1 MKAPL
6 PDNEACR
13 LDTLHQY
20 EILDTPAEAAF
31 DDLTRLAAQICG
43 TPIALVSLI
52 DSDRQW
58 FKSKVGLEASQTPR
72 DVAFCAHAILQP
84 DLFVIQDAVQDVR
97 FAHNPLVTQDPNIRF
112 YAGAPLTTTAGVA
125 LGTLCTLDYVPR
137 NLSCEQKEALQIL
150 ARQVMTQMELRR
162 NLAILEKII
171 TQSKQSEEA
180 LKESEERYRRL
191 VEFSPE
197 AIAVCS
203 EGKLIY
209 INTTGVKLL
218 GANNAEEIIGK
229 PVLNFVHPDSQ
240 EIIEAKVWQ
249 TQEEGQQTE
258 LIEGKFVQ
266 LDSQVIDIELKG
278 ILIAYQGRSAIQI
291 VFRDTTERKR
301 TEERLRLLESVVI
314 NANDAVLIAEAEP
327 INEPGQQI
335 IYVNE
340 AFSRMTGYSLDEVR
354 GKTPRILQGEK
365 TDRATLNQIHA
376 ALDKWQPV
384 RAEII
389 NYTKDGSQ
397 FWVELNIAPVANETG
412 YFTHW
417 ISIQRNITERKRHE
431 EALLESEQRFRFLAA
446 AGPQQVWTAKPD
458 GGLDY
463 VSQRVLDYFDCTF
476 EQMLGWGWQHFVH
489 PDDLPR
495 CFENWNRALETGKLY
510 EVEFRLKNAADGV
523 YRWHLGRALPMRD
536 DQGQIVNWFGTNTD
550 IDDYKRTEEMLRLN
564 DRAMAATSDGIVI
577 TDANQPGDIIIY
589 CNPAFEKMTGYC
601 RDEIVGQNCRFLQG
615 PDTDPAVR
623 AQIRLALM
631 QEQECRTLLK
641 NYRKDGTYFWNEL
654 AISPVKDANGQLT
667 HFIGVQT
674 DVTERK
680 QAEEALLRAK
690 VAEAAKQLLEIEIV
704 ERKRVEEV
712 LRASEKRLR
721 KQNHVLVEL
730 ARRET
735 LNFGDLNAALKE
747 ITKAAAFT
755 LDVERVSIW
764 LYNDERSK
772 IYCLNLYQQSIDS
785 YTKGIELSAVD
796 YPAYF
801 QALQVERTIA
811 AHDAQIDSRTK
822 EFSEFYLSALGI
834 TSMLDAPIWL
844 GGRMV
849 GVVCHEHIGS
859 TRQWALEEQNFA
871 GSIADLVALAMEVC
885 DRKRAEEALRESQR
899 RLATLIDSLPGIVF
913 SRNKD
918 SQWSMQYLSEGCLA
932 LTGYTSKEL
941 IGNGRGSYNTII
953 HAEDLAKVDQAI
965 EAAITKQQPYVV
977 EYRIDTKSG
986 QEKWLWEK
994 GSGVFNSKGEVFGL
1008 EGFITDIT
1016 KRKQAEEEISSALEK
1031 EKELGELKSRFVTM
1045 TSHEFRTPLSTI
1057 LSSADILQRYHHKLT
1072 EEKKLHHLG
1081 CIQATVKN
1089 MTQLLNDVLLIGKA
1103 EAGKLECKLTP
1114 IDLVQFCRNLVEEM
1128 QITTNI
1134 HTISFCQQGECTTA
1148 DMDEKLLR
1156 HILGN
1161 LLSNAIKY
1169 SPSGGIVNFDLIC
1182 EQQEAIFRVQD
1193 RGIGIPTADQA
1204 NLFGSFHRATNVG
1217 TISGTGLGLAIVKK
1231 SVDLHGGKI
1240 GAESEVGVGTTFIV
1254 IIPLQN

>member
-1 MKAPL
+1 MKATL
-6 PDNEACR
+6 PDNEASR

-20 EILDTPAEAAF
+20 EILDTLAEEAF

-43 TPIALVSLI
+43 TPIALVSLV
-52 DSDRQW
+52 DADRQW
-58 FKSKVGLEASQTPR
+58 FKSKIGLEVTQTQR
-72 DVAFCAHAILQP
+72 DIAFCAHAILQP
-84 DLFVIQDAVQDVR
+84 DLFVVQDASQDTR
-97 FAHNPLVTQDPNIRF
+97 FANNPLVTEDPNIRF

-137 NLSCEQKEALQIL
+137 NLSSQQQEALQIL

-162 NLAILEKII
+162 NLGILEKVI
-171 TQSKQSEEA
+171 TQSKQSEQA
-180 LKESEERYRRL
+180 LRESEERYRRL
-191 VEFSPE
+191 VELSPE

-203 EGKLIY
+203 QEKFEY

-218 GANNAEEIIGK
+218 GATSAEEIIGK
-229 PVLNFVHPDSQ
+229 PILNFVHPNSQ
-240 EIIEAKVWQ
+240 EIIKAKAWQ
-249 TQEEGQQTE
+249 TQEERQQTE
-258 LIEGKFVQ
+258 LIEVKFVQ
-266 LDSQVIDIELKG
+266 LDSQIIDIELKG
-278 ILIAYQGRSAIQI
+278 IPIVYQGKPAMQV
-291 VFRDTTERKR
+291 VFRDITERKR

-327 INEPGQQI
+327 INEPGPRI

-340 AFSRMTGYSLDEVR
+340 AFSQMTGYSLDEVR
-354 GKTPRILQGEK
+354 GKTPRLLQGPR
-365 TDRATLNQIHA
+365 TDRSTLNQIHA
-376 ALDKWQPV
+376 ALDRWQPV
-384 RAEII
+384 RAELV

-431 EALLESEQRFRFLAA
+431 EALLESEQRFRFLAEA
-446 AGPQQVWTAKPD
+446 VPQQVWTAKAD
-458 GGLDY
+458 GEIDY

-476 EQMLGWGWQHFVH
+476 GQMLGWGWQHFVH
-489 PDDLPR
+489 PEDLPR
-495 CFENWNRALETGKLY
+495 CFENWNRTLETGKPY
-510 EVEFRLKNAADGV
+510 EVEFRLKDATDGI
-523 YRWHLGRALPMRD
+523 YRWHLGRAVPMRD
-536 DQGQIVNWFGTNTD
+536 EQGRIVIWFGTNTD
-550 IDDYKRTEEMLRLN
+550 IDYYKRTEEVLRLN
-564 DRAMAATSDGIVI
+564 DRAMAATSNGIVI
-577 TDANQPGDIIIY
+577 TDANQPGHPIIY
-589 CNPAFEKMTGYC
+589 CNPAFEKMTGYHQ
-601 RDEIVGQNCRFLQG
+601 DEIVGQNCRFLQG

-623 AQIRLALM
+623 AQIRHALM

-654 AISPVKDANGQLT
+654 AISPVKDAKGQLT

-680 QAEEALLRAK
+680 QAEEVMLQAK
-690 VAEAAKQLLEIEIV
+690 VTEAAKQVLEIEIV
-704 ERKRVEEV
+704 ERKRVEEA
-712 LRASEKRLR
+712 LRVSEKRLR
-721 KQNHVLVEL
+721 KQNRVLVEL

-735 LNFGDLNAALKE
+735 LNFGDIDAALKE

-755 LDVERVSIW
+755 LDVERVSVW

-772 IYCLNLYQQSIDS
+772 IHCLNLYQQSIDS

-811 AHDAQIDSRTK
+811 AHDAQIDFRTK

-844 GGRMV
+844 GGQMV
-849 GVVCHEHIGS
+849 GVICHEHIGAS
-859 TRQWALEEQNFA
+859 RQWALEEQNFA
-871 GSIADLVALAMEVC
+871 GSIADLVSLAMEVC
-885 DRKRAEEALRESQR
+885 ERKRTEEALRESQR
-899 RLATLIDSLPGIVF
+899 QLATLIDSLPGIVF
-913 SRNKD
+913 SCNKD
-918 SQWSMQYLSEGCLA
+918 SQWSMKYLSEGCLA
-932 LTGYTSKEL
+932 LTEYTSEEL
-941 IGNGRGSYNTII
+941 VGNGRSSYNTII
-953 HAEDLAKVDQAI
+953 HSEDLAKVDQAI
-965 EAAITKQQPYVV
+965 ETALAKKQPYVV
-977 EYRIDTKSG
+977 EYRIYTKSG

-994 GSGVFNSKGEVFGL
+994 GNGVFNSKGEVISL
-1008 EGFITDIT
+1008 EGFISDIT
-1016 KRKQAEEEISSALEK
+1016 KRKQAEEETRSALAK

-1072 EEKKLHHLG
+1072 EEKKLHHLE

-1103 EAGKLECKLTP
+1103 EAGKLECNPTP
-1114 IDLVQFCRNLVEEM
+1114 LDLVQFCRDMVEEM
-1128 QITTNI
+1128 QITTST
-1134 HTISFCQQGECTTA
+1134 HTISFCPSRECPTVGV
-1148 DMDEKLLR
+1148 DEKLLR
-1156 HILGN
+1156 HILSN

-1169 SPSGGIVNFDLIC
+1169 SPSGGTVHFDLMC
-1182 EQQEAIFRVQD
+1182 EQQTVIFQVQD
-1193 RGIGIPTADQA
+1193 RGIGIPLTDQA
-1204 NLFGSFHRATNVG
+1204 KLFDSFHRATNVG

-1231 SVDLHGGKI
+1231 SVDLHGGNISFDSK
-1240 GAESEVGVGTTFIV
+1240 VGVGTTFTV
-1254 IIPLQN
+1254 TIPWHR